1 MQLKVIDDVCGVS
14 EAELWLWEM
23 LLVHTLSSAASHQ
36 SGGFLR
42 LFVSYREC
50 YCGWDPAGT
59 AFISSQRLMKG
70 PLMWGSSKA
79 GGTEAAVA
87 GCDSVTLNN
96 EGPPRKALRCRP
108 WCGDNE
114 GSSISPVSYRVAGGC
129 YQHSRE
135 VGRLPES
142 AAAAA
147 RSGLPEEQQSH
158 LLVRSSPPPLWSAA
172 SSHLASSS
180 HSFSFTQS
188 PFSPPI
194 PPLPSRSSVIALSH
208 SGWLH
213 FFFSAPLALFLS
225 PSFLLLQL
233 IPNNKDFIFG
243 PSSKPKSLWF
253 SFYKTSQ
260 PFSKSWFLIQ
270 QRLRSS
276 S

>member
-1 MQLKVIDDVCGVS
+1 MGAYNDGKMRREKDGVTEVVPLFFPQNS
-14 EAELWLWEM
+14 P
-23 LLVHTLSSAASHQ
+23 Q
-36 SGGFLR
+36 FLPQ
-42 LFVSYREC
+42 V
-50 YCGWDPAGT
+50 
-59 AFISSQRLMKG
+59 
-70 PLMWGSSKA
+70 
-79 GGTEAAVA
+79 
-87 GCDSVTLNN
+87 
-96 EGPPRKALRCRP
+96 RK
-108 WCGDNE
+108 E

-243 PSSKPKSLWF
+243 PSSKPKSL
-253 SFYKTSQ
+253 
-260 PFSKSWFLIQ
+260 
-270 QRLRSS
+270 
-276 S
+276 